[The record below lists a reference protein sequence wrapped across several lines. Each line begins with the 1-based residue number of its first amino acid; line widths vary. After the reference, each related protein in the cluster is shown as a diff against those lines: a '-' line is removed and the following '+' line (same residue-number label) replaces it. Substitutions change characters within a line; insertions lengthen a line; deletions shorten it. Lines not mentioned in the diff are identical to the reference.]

1 MSNLLAFPRQTLDGR
16 TFAEATSRLAGA
28 VAIVTWQVDKPGGL
42 LVRSVSLL
50 STRPARIL
58 FGVDK
63 EHPGHDLLL
72 GADTC
77 AINLLSEA
85 DEDEAARFE
94 DQHPVQTEFPQD
106 SWRVQPDRPPRFIAS
121 AIHLE
126 GIVDHRINAGS
137 HSLFAV
143 CVDAAEV
150 NDRAPLVSFDH
161 GFRRLAQAA
170 PSIGPASQTEAAS
183 A

>member
-1 MSNLLAFPRQTLDGR
+1 MSSLVAFPRSALNEQAFG
-16 TFAEATSRLAGA
+16 EAASKLAGA
-28 VAIVTWQVDKPGGL
+28 VAIVTWQAGVPGGL

-63 EHPGHDLLL
+63 RHPGHDLLL
-72 GADTC
+72 HAETC
-77 AINLLSEA
+77 TLNLLSEA

-94 DQHPVQTEFPQD
+94 RQRPAEFPPHR
-106 SWRVQPDRPPRFIAS
+106 WRVQADHPPRFIAS

-126 GIVDHRINAGS
+126 GVVDHRIDAGS
-137 HSLFAV
+137 HSLFVVLIDAV
-143 CVDAAEV
+143 EV
-150 NDRAPLVSFDH
+150 NDRAPLIAFDR
-161 GFRRLAQAA
+161 GFRRLAQ
-170 PSIGPASQTEAAS
+170 PEAAS